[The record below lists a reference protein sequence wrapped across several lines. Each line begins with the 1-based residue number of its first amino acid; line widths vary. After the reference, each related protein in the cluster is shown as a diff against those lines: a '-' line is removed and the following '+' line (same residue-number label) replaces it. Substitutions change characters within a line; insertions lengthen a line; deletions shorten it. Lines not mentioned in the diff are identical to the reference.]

1 MFWNCSWLDHNKLFR
16 YLRTVKNL
24 KVCYGFVADL
34 ASYLLMSAGLISPVA
49 PTVTPTPAPVPSLA
63 SADLLESAF
72 DAFGSVPVSATPAVL
87 DSAPATAA
95 PSGGFD
101 VSGEKSN

>member
-1 MFWNCSWLDHNKLFR
+1 MLDHNKLFR

-24 KVCYGFVADL
+24 KVCHGFVVDL

-49 PTVTPTPAPVPSLA
+49 PTVTPTLAPVPSSA
-63 SADLLESAF
+63 PADLLESAF
-72 DAFGSVPVSATPAVL
+72 DAFDSVPVSAA
-87 DSAPATAA
+87 DSAPAIAA

-101 VSGEKSN
+101 ASGEKSN